1 MKILLLLLLIS
12 QHATAVE
19 VYEGAES
26 VLLPCQLLAAPSEF
40 TAAVWDSNDLNIPT
54 VHVRVKSGDDLDDQN
69 QRYTNRTSM
78 SADALQTGNF
88 SLTLR
93 NPTVSDSGTYTCILR
108 IAGRDVSWTY
118 LQPKVT
124 EPPPPPPPVWPK
136 VVSAVLA
143 PVVVLAICCGIG
155 TFCGYKRLKSKEVQ
169 EVEVDTG
176 VTSAKLPCK
185 ATVQLSQINKVVW
198 KNRNNRN
205 VHVYENGSDHPEKQD
220 RHYRHR
226 TEMNKELLKTGDLS
240 LTLKY
245 PTHTARDTYTCTVYS
260 SEGKVLM
267 EKKVE
272 LKVKDCK
279 LEVVEGAESVCLPF
293 QTTENLPGDT
303 EVLWKRHEPEYMK
316 VHVYENGSDQPDKQ
330 DKHYKGRTEMKKDL
344 LTSGDFS
351 LTLKDPKVGDS
362 GKYGCQVNNKEAW
375 RYKRLWLTVTENNQ
389 AKKHTEDT
397 RISSTDHLV

>member
-1 MKILLLLLLIS
+1 MKILLLLLLVS

-40 TAAVWDSNDLNIPT
+40 TAAVWDRKDLNIPT

-78 SADALQTGNF
+78 SADALQTGDL

-118 LQPKVT
+118 LQLKVT

-136 VVSAVLA
+136 VLSAVLV

-155 TFCGYKRLKSKEVQ
+155 MSCGYKRLKNKEVR
-169 EVEVDTG
+169 EVEVGSG

-185 ATVQLSQINKVVW
+185 ATVHLSQVNKVVW
-198 KNRNNRN
+198 KDRDGRI
-205 VHVYENGSDHPEKQD
+205 VHVYQEDSEQPEKPH
-220 RHYRHR
+220 RRYRNR
-226 TEMNKELLKTGDLS
+226 TEMNEGLS
-240 LTLKY
+240 LTLTY
-245 PTHTARDTYTCTVYS
+245 PTETDTDTYTCTAYS
-260 SEGKVLM
+260 REGKVLM

-272 LKVKDCK
+272 LKVEDCHVEVKD
-279 LEVVEGAESVCLPF
+279 GAESVLLPF
-293 QTTENLPGDT
+293 QTTENLPEDT
-303 EVLWKRHEPEYMK
+303 EVVWKCLEPKYMK
-316 VHVYENGSDQPDKQ
+316 VYVYENRSDHPDKQ
-330 DKHYKGRTEMKKDL
+330 DEHYKDRTEMKKDL
-344 LTSGDFS
+344 LTAGDLG
-351 LTLKDPKVGDS
+351 LTLKNPTEGDS
-362 GKYGCQVNNKEAW
+362 GRYGCEVNNKETW
-375 RYKRLWLTVTENNQ
+375 RYKRVWLTVIGNNQ
-389 AKKHTEDT
+389 AKKQTDNI
-397 RISSTDHLV
+397 RISSNDQSV